1 MKTPKWLG
9 IGLLVALG
17 VWLFGKKA
25 EAKPPPPGQGSL
37 EISVIPVNIN
47 PDVYV
52 DGVYV
57 GRAPFTMDVDV
68 GTHIVE
74 FWTVTGY
81 LTPEAVSVDVTEGQ
95 VIMVVGT
102 YILEIPETEWQVRFT
117 GVPPAAMGDWTY
129 MSPAFNIE
137 PSWAGGTYLL
147 GGDSWG
153 IFIHP
158 WDNKVGYGSPQW
170 GDIGYLVAVMVY
182 DYLVGDVPY
191 QGYIIVTSQQFSPV
205 GGMVYTWN
213 ISTGAVS

>member
-25 EAKPPPPGQGSL
+25 EAKPPPPPGQGSL

-57 GRAPFTMDVDV
+57 GRAPFTMDVDA

-81 LTPEAVSVDVTEGQ
+81 LTPDC
-95 VIMVVGT
+95 
-102 YILEIPETEWQVRFT
+102 
-117 GVPPAAMGDWTY
+117 
-129 MSPAFNIE
+129 
-137 PSWAGGTYLL
+137 
-147 GGDSWG
+147 
-153 IFIHP
+153 
-158 WDNKVGYGSPQW
+158 
-170 GDIGYLVAVMVY
+170 
-182 DYLVGDVPY
+182 
-191 QGYIIVTSQQFSPV
+191 
-205 GGMVYTWN
+205 
-213 ISTGAVS
+213 